1 MGRRKGKV
9 IVRVHA
15 KSWQKYKVRLK
26 ELSSRRNVQSIKPSL
41 VRPKRYITGTFEFDN
56 RVDGINDNIFSYGMM
71 SGILNAFCASIAEKC
86 CQQW

>member
-71 SGILNAFCASIAEKC
+71 SGILNGTLTVE
-86 CQQW
+86 